1 MRRSWPAGSRTD
13 NLCFRRGYGRVFV
26 CCDRLRQHL
35 PVSLLN
41 LDALYMTYTSY
52 PYEIQ
57 LEVAFR
63 DIDAMGHVNNAVFF
77 AYFETVRIK
86 YLGEIMERGG
96 LLDTELL
103 DLPLILVEASCTY
116 KSPALLTEIL
126 HVGTGISRFGTK
138 SFDML
143 YRVQGEDG
151 RLVAYG
157 RTVQVMYD
165 YIRRSAFPIPPEI
178 REYVADF
185 QKDWQPPAY
194 P

>member
-1 MRRSWPAGSRTD
+1 
-13 NLCFRRGYGRVFV
+13 
-26 CCDRLRQHL
+26 
-35 PVSLLN
+35 
-41 LDALYMTYTSY
+41 MTQTTY
-52 PYEIQ
+52 PYEIS

-63 DIDAMGHVNNAVFF
+63 DIDAMGFVNNAVFF

-86 YLGEIMERGG
+86 YLGEVMRRGLMG
-96 LLDTELL
+96 TELL
-103 DLPLILVEASCTY
+103 DLPLILVDASCTY

-126 HVGTGISRFGTK
+126 HIGTGISRFGTK

-157 RTVQVMYD
+157 KTVQVMYD
-165 YIRRSAFPIPPEI
+165 YITRSAFPIPEDV
-178 REYVADF
+178 REYVTQF
-185 QKDWQPPAY
+185 QNGWEPPAY

>member
-1 MRRSWPAGSRTD
+1 
-13 NLCFRRGYGRVFV
+13 
-26 CCDRLRQHL
+26 
-35 PVSLLN
+35 
-41 LDALYMTYTSY
+41 MTNTTY
-52 PYEIQ
+52 PYEIN

-86 YLGEIMERGG
+86 YLGELMEKSG
-96 LLDTELL
+96 LLGTELL

-116 KSPALLTEIL
+116 KSPALLTEVL

-143 YRVQGEDG
+143 YRIQGEDN
-151 RLVAYG
+151 RLIAYG

-165 YIRRSAFPIPPEI
+165 YITRSAFSIPDSLRAYVE
-178 REYVADF
+178 EY
-185 QKDWQPPAY
+185 QRGWQPAGY

>member
-1 MRRSWPAGSRTD
+1 
-13 NLCFRRGYGRVFV
+13 
-26 CCDRLRQHL
+26 
-35 PVSLLN
+35 
-41 LDALYMTYTSY
+41 MTETNY
-52 PYEIQ
+52 PYEIT

-86 YLGEIMERGG
+86 YLGEIMERSG
-96 LLDTELL
+96 LMGTELL

-116 KSPALLTEIL
+116 KSPALLTERLYI
-126 HVGTGISRFGTK
+126 GTGISRFGTK

-143 YRVQGEDG
+143 YRVQGQDG

-157 RTVQVMYD
+157 RTIQVMYD
-165 YIRRSAFPIPPEI
+165 YIHRSAFPIPDNV
-178 REYVADF
+178 RRYVEGF
-185 QKDWQPPAY
+185 QGDWQPAGY

>member
-1 MRRSWPAGSRTD
+1 
-13 NLCFRRGYGRVFV
+13 
-26 CCDRLRQHL
+26 
-35 PVSLLN
+35 
-41 LDALYMTYTSY
+41 MTQTTY
-52 PYEIQ
+52 PYEIS

-63 DIDAMGHVNNAVFF
+63 DIDAMGFVNNAVFF

-86 YLGEIMERGG
+86 YMGEVMRSG
-96 LLDTELL
+96 LMGTELL
-103 DLPLILVEASCTY
+103 DLPLILVDASCTY

-126 HVGTGISRFGTK
+126 HIGAGISRFGTK

-157 RTVQVMYD
+157 KTVQVMYD
-165 YIRRSAFPIPPEI
+165 YITRSAFSIPDGVQQFVAQFQAGWVPPE
-178 REYVADF
+178 
-185 QKDWQPPAY
+185 Y

>member
-1 MRRSWPAGSRTD
+1 
-13 NLCFRRGYGRVFV
+13 
-26 CCDRLRQHL
+26 
-35 PVSLLN
+35 
-41 LDALYMTYTSY
+41 MTKTTY
-52 PYEIQ
+52 PYEIE

-86 YLGEIMERGG
+86 YVGEIMEHSG
-96 LLDTELL
+96 LIGTELL
-103 DLPLILVEASCTY
+103 DLPLILVEANCTY

-126 HVGTGISRFGTK
+126 HIGTGISRFGTK

-143 YRVQGEDG
+143 YRVLGEDG

-157 RTVQVMYD
+157 KTVQVMYD
-165 YIRRSAFPIPPEI
+165 YIHRAAFSVPEPVRRYVD
-178 REYVADF
+178 EY
-185 QKDWQPPAY
+185 QGNWEPPAY

>member
-1 MRRSWPAGSRTD
+1 
-13 NLCFRRGYGRVFV
+13 
-26 CCDRLRQHL
+26 
-35 PVSLLN
+35 
-41 LDALYMTYTSY
+41 MTNTNY
-52 PYEIQ
+52 PYEIN

-86 YLGEIMERGG
+86 YLGELMEKSG
-96 LLDTELL
+96 LLGTELL
-103 DLPLILVEASCTY
+103 DLPLILVEAACTY
-116 KSPALLTEIL
+116 KSPALLTEVL

-143 YRVQGEDG
+143 YRIQGEDN
-151 RLVAYG
+151 RLIAYG

-165 YIRRSAFPIPPEI
+165 YVTRSAFSIPDSLRRYVE
-178 REYVADF
+178 EY
-185 QKDWQPPAY
+185 QQGWEPAGY

>member
-1 MRRSWPAGSRTD
+1 
-13 NLCFRRGYGRVFV
+13 
-26 CCDRLRQHL
+26 
-35 PVSLLN
+35 
-41 LDALYMTYTSY
+41 MTTTNY
-52 PYEIQ
+52 PYEIT

-77 AYFETVRIK
+77 AYLETVRIK
-86 YLGEIMERGG
+86 YLGEIMEHSG
-96 LLDTELL
+96 LMGTELL

-126 HVGTGISRFGTK
+126 HIGVGVSRFGTK

-143 YRVQGEDG
+143 YRLLGEDG

-165 YIRRSAFPIPPEI
+165 YISRSAFPIPEDF
-178 REYVADF
+178 RRFVEEY
-185 QKDWQPPAY
+185 QRGWEPPGY

>member
-1 MRRSWPAGSRTD
+1 
-13 NLCFRRGYGRVFV
+13 
-26 CCDRLRQHL
+26 
-35 PVSLLN
+35 
-41 LDALYMTYTSY
+41 MTNTNY
-52 PYEIQ
+52 PYEIN

-86 YLGEIMERGG
+86 YLGDIMERSG
-96 LLDTELL
+96 LLGTELL

-116 KSPALLTEIL
+116 KSPALLTEVL

-165 YIRRSAFPIPPEI
+165 YITRSAFQIPDSL
-178 REYVADF
+178 RAYVADF
-185 QKDWQPPAY
+185 QHGWQPPAY

>member
-1 MRRSWPAGSRTD
+1 
-13 NLCFRRGYGRVFV
+13 
-26 CCDRLRQHL
+26 
-35 PVSLLN
+35 
-41 LDALYMTYTSY
+41 MTQTTY
-52 PYEIQ
+52 PYEIS

-63 DIDAMGHVNNAVFF
+63 DIDAMGFVNNAVFF

-86 YLGEIMERGG
+86 YMGEVMRSG
-96 LLDTELL
+96 LMGTELL
-103 DLPLILVEASCTY
+103 DLPLILVDASCTY

-126 HVGTGISRFGTK
+126 HIGTGISRFGTK

-157 RTVQVMYD
+157 KTVQVMYD
-165 YIRRSAFPIPPEI
+165 YISRSAFSIADEV
-178 REYVADF
+178 RDYVTQF
-185 QKDWQPPAY
+185 QRGWEPPAY

>member
-1 MRRSWPAGSRTD
+1 
-13 NLCFRRGYGRVFV
+13 
-26 CCDRLRQHL
+26 
-35 PVSLLN
+35 
-41 LDALYMTYTSY
+41 MTNTNY
-52 PYEIQ
+52 PYEIS
-57 LEVAFR
+57 LEVVFR

-86 YLGEIMERGG
+86 YLGEIMERSG
-96 LLDTELL
+96 LMGTELL

-116 KSPALLTEIL
+116 KSPALLTENL
-126 HVGTGISRFGTK
+126 SVGTGISRFGTK

-165 YIRRSAFPIPPEI
+165 YITRSAFPIPEQV
-178 REYVADF
+178 RRYVEEY
-185 QKDWQPPAY
+185 QGGWEPAGY

>member
-1 MRRSWPAGSRTD
+1 MTNTD
-13 NLCFRRGYGRVFV
+13 
-26 CCDRLRQHL
+26 
-35 PVSLLN
+35 
-41 LDALYMTYTSY
+41 Y
-52 PYEIQ
+52 PYEIS

-86 YLGEIMERGG
+86 FMADILEHSSLVG
-96 LLDTELL
+96 TELL

-116 KSPALLTEIL
+116 KSPALLSEKIYIG
-126 HVGTGISRFGTK
+126 VGISRFGTK

-143 YRVQGEDG
+143 YRIQGEDG

-165 YIRRSAFPIPPEI
+165 YIHRSAFRIPEDV
-178 REYVADF
+178 RQYVEEF
-185 QKDWQPPAY
+185 QRGWEPPPY

>member
-1 MRRSWPAGSRTD
+1 
-13 NLCFRRGYGRVFV
+13 
-26 CCDRLRQHL
+26 
-35 PVSLLN
+35 
-41 LDALYMTYTSY
+41 MTNTTY
-52 PYEIQ
+52 PYEIN

-86 YLGEIMERGG
+86 YLGELMEKSG
-96 LLDTELL
+96 LLGTELL

-116 KSPALLTEIL
+116 KSPALLTEVL

-143 YRVQGEDG
+143 YRIQGEDN
-151 RLVAYG
+151 RLIAYG

-165 YIRRSAFPIPPEI
+165 YITRSAFSIPDSLRTYVE
-178 REYVADF
+178 EY
-185 QKDWQPPAY
+185 QRGWQPAGY

>member
-1 MRRSWPAGSRTD
+1 
-13 NLCFRRGYGRVFV
+13 
-26 CCDRLRQHL
+26 
-35 PVSLLN
+35 
-41 LDALYMTYTSY
+41 MTQTTY
-52 PYEIQ
+52 PYEIS

-63 DIDAMGHVNNAVFF
+63 DIDAMGFVNNAVFF

-86 YLGEIMERGG
+86 YLGEVMRRGLMG
-96 LLDTELL
+96 TELL
-103 DLPLILVEASCTY
+103 DLPLILVDASCTY

-126 HVGTGISRFGTK
+126 HIGAGISRFGTK

-157 RTVQVMYD
+157 KTVQVMYD
-165 YIRRSAFPIPPEI
+165 YITRSAFSIPDDV
-178 REYVADF
+178 REYVTQF
-185 QKDWQPPAY
+185 QHGWKPPAY